1 MKTKTNEN
9 NNSSKPKEVSK
20 TKKTTTKS
28 VKKPKPAPKK
38 EEIKVVE
45 KPQEELKKEETKVN
59 EEPVEA
65 SKNEEPVVQE
75 KKEES
80 LEREEKNVDTPL
92 DGKKRPKKMSKRKA
106 RKLRFLSITKE
117 NDIKYSGP
125 LSYRYLRI
133 VGWFLFAFAQVG
145 IVLTFGAA
153 MNTDFDA
160 NTRVFRDICS
170 VFGTYM
176 MPLFLIAAFSVILRE
191 RDSFKRPLLM
201 YGGLSLLVI
210 GAYFL
215 VYEHYIVGLIRVAVP
230 AEEAHILA
238 NSVLEAFTAGH
249 PFAFNI
255 FIDLFLCVLFYVFLN
270 YKPRKVKFF
279 KEHVIVFRLF
289 AILPILYEIASLVFK
304 FLGSSDIID
313 IPHFTYPLFTTKPPL
328 MFLLFVFLVLY
339 IKNRE
344 RIFLKK
350 GFTHEQYTAF
360 LKTHFNSLD
369 FSKHLMF
376 LVIIFSILDFVIA
389 LFGVIGLTAAE
400 YSDGAQIDALIAYN
414 LKRMSALGFGLT
426 APMIFISPI
435 LLLFN
440 YNKTHENKTM
450 DIVIPL
456 AGIALVAFVYIE
468 GIFQVLIHMPEIIG
482 G

>member
-9 NNSSKPKEVSK
+9 KNSSKPKEVLK

-38 EEIKVVE
+38 EEIKVEE

-59 EEPVEA
+59 EEPIEA
-65 SKNEEPVVQE
+65 SKNEEPEVQE

-80 LEREEKNVDTPL
+80 LEKEEKNVDTPL

-106 RKLRFLSITKE
+106 RKLRFLTITKE

-215 VYEHYIVGLIRVAVP
+215 VYEHYIVGLLRVAVP
-230 AEEAHILA
+230 AEEAHLLA

-369 FSKHLMF
+369 FSKHLML
-376 LVIIFSILDFVIA
+376 LVIIFSILDFAIA
-389 LFGVIGLTAAE
+389 FFGVLGLTAAE
-400 YSDGAQIDALIAYN
+400 YSDGVQIDALIAYN
-414 LKRMSALGFGLT
+414 LKRMSTLGFGLT

-456 AGIALVAFVYIE
+456 AGIALVVFVYIE